1 MIIIIWF
8 LSLLIFSW
16 CYSTLLTCLYN
27 KKLVNPINKYIYII
41 IIVTLYLFSYAWLDA
56 YFYDILICS
65 LIAFALALLI
75 VKKNNSTEKNDLSL
89 IIYNLGYERY
99 QFLDE
104 QFSQQIKYNK
114 QILFVM
120 SEIITGLLFKR
131 ICYFQKINITIDIM
145 NKINIFIDDVFNDDS
160 LKQSIINV
168 ENELWNILKQE
179 NNDEMLYEISE
190 RFIDEITEYTDYDEK
205 IVRYMIDVITN
216 WHFESKKL
224 LSKCTFA

>member
-1 MIIIIWF
+1 M
-8 LSLLIFSW
+8 
-16 CYSTLLTCLYN
+16 
-27 KKLVNPINKYIYII
+27 
-41 IIVTLYLFSYAWLDA
+41 
-56 YFYDILICS
+56 ICS